1 MNAGGETADQM
12 VRMTLQGIEVAAN
25 VTLHAGGGAAKS
37 IATMLYAFLT
47 DKKKIKGRTRLDALL
62 KSDKPL
68 SVFALRHEDLKVFC
82 KEAKKY
88 GVLYSVLKEKNN
100 KDGICD
106 IMVRADDASKISRI
120 IDKFE
125 LAKIDPK
132 VIRETILSQQD
143 NHIQDM
149 PIISDKEHD
158 EIVSKVMNQS
168 NPEKARMTKSDT
180 QSEPSLKMQ
189 DRSTKDKPSVRKQL
203 NELKNSKSSKS
214 PKQKQMIKKK
224 SPKRKVR

>member
-1 MNAGGETADQM
+1 MHY
-12 VRMTLQGIEVAAN
+12 VI
-25 VTLHAGGGAAKS
+25 
-37 IATMLYAFLT
+37 
-47 DKKKIKGRTRLDALL
+47 
-62 KSDKPL
+62 
-68 SVFALRHEDLKVFC
+68 ALRHEDLKVFC

-143 NHIQDM
+143 NPIQDM

-168 NPEKARMTKSDT
+168 NPEKARMMLAYK
-180 QSEPSLKMQ
+180 
-189 DRSTKDKPSVRKQL
+189 
-203 NELKNSKSSKS
+203 
-214 PKQKQMIKKK
+214 
-224 SPKRKVR
+224 

>member
-168 NPEKARMTKSDT
+168 NPEKARKTKSDN
-180 QSEPSLKMQ
+180 QSAPSLKMQ